1 MDRDQFDEWAEERRR
16 RRAER
21 DSRRAE
27 SREKYHHGEGRPHGR
42 GPRKERVLH
51 TRISEQLDESLRS
64 AADELRVPVSNLV
77 RNVLEDVFDVVE
89 SVTDNVGDLV
99 EDLVDEADSVRE
111 RLSGRRGHRQ
121 RRRRRSSEPP
131 RSDPDWQAAEREVS
145 EMVDD
150 ETVNDQPEPDRP
162 EFADVLGWQPLVLN
176 GQQRCS
182 DCGRDM
188 TRGDKG
194 FLGLS
199 TAQDSQT
206 YLCPECVRSR

>member
-21 DSRRAE
+21 TSRRAE
-27 SREKYHHGEGRPHGR
+27 RRARYHHGEGRAHGR

-51 TRISEQLDESLRS
+51 TRISDQLDESLRV

-99 EDLVDEADSVRE
+99 EDLVDEADSVRD
-111 RLSGRRGHRQ
+111 RLRGRRGHRGHRH
-121 RRRRRSSEPP
+121 RRPDGPP
-131 RSDPDWQAAEREVS
+131 SDDPDWQAAEREVS
-145 EMVDD
+145 EMVDEETSNEQPD
-150 ETVNDQPEPDRP
+150 EERP
-162 EFADVLGWQPLVLN
+162 EFPDVLGWQPLVLN
-176 GQQRCS
+176 GEQRCA

-188 TRGDKG
+188 TRGDKA

-199 TAQDSQT
+199 AEQAAQT

>member
-16 RRAER
+16 RRTER
-21 DSRRAE
+21 DSLRAE
-27 SREKYHHGEGRPHGR
+27 RREKYHHGEGRPHGR

-51 TRISEQLDESLRS
+51 TRISDQLDESLRV

-77 RNVLEDVFDVVE
+77 RNVLEDVFNVVE
-89 SVTDNVGDLV
+89 AVTDNVGDLV
-99 EDLVDEADSVRE
+99 EDLVDEADAVRD
-111 RLSGRRGHRQ
+111 RLRGRRPHRH
-121 RRRRRSSEPP
+121 RRPGEPP
-131 RSDPDWQAAEREVS
+131 RNDPDWQAAEREVS
-145 EMVDD
+145 KMVDD
-150 ETVNDQPEPDRP
+150 ETVNDQPDEDRP
-162 EFADVLGWQPLVLN
+162 EFAEVLGWQPLVLN

-188 TRGDKG
+188 TRGDKA

-199 TAQDSQT
+199 TAQAAQL

>member
-16 RRAER
+16 RRTER
-21 DSRRAE
+21 NSRRAE
-27 SREKYHHGEGRPHGR
+27 RREKYHSGEGRPPGR

-51 TRISEQLDESLRS
+51 TRISDQLDESLRN

-77 RNVLEDVFDVVE
+77 RNVLEDVFNVVE

-99 EDLVDEADSVRE
+99 EDLVDEADSVRD
-111 RLSGRRGHRQ
+111 RLRGRQ
-121 RRRRRSSEPP
+121 RHRHRRPAEPT

-150 ETVNDQPEPDRP
+150 EVVNDQPEDRP
-162 EFADVLGWQPLVLN
+162 EFPDVLGWQPLVLN
-176 GQQRCS
+176 GPQGCA

-188 TRGDKG
+188 TRGDKA
-194 FLGLS
+194 FLGLA
-199 TAQDSQT
+199 TGGTPQH
-206 YLCPECVRSR
+206 YLCPECVKSR